1 MSTYYLAIGVLG
13 TILLNIIA
21 SVISKNWSL
30 NITPHTKLG
39 RVIVHIYIWGTVV
52 VALLYLLQYIRASSF
67 LTLCI
72 GGQIVWQLYTAI
84 WKFLPNNRVQAT
96 THNLS

>member
-1 MSTYYLAIGVLG
+1 MSTYYLAIGILG

-30 NITPHTKLG
+30 NISPHTKLG
-39 RVIVHIYIWGTVV
+39 RVIVHIYIMATVV
-52 VALLYLLQYIRASSF
+52 ITLLYLLQYIRASWF
-67 LTLCI
+67 FTLCV

-84 WKFLPNNRVQAT
+84 WKILPNNRVQAT
-96 THNLS
+96 THNLL